1 MCWRATMV
9 LNGVVVLNRIVRFT
23 VQRCQGAFGGIMG
36 PTLESRSDRKR
47 KLLLLAATEIF
58 LDKGYDGTRMEDVAI
73 KAAVSKPTVYRF
85 FSDKER
91 LFAEIVRATTG
102 EIDELVRLVV
112 ETMTEQTGVES
123 GLIVLARRFMSA
135 LMQPR
140 ILRLRRLVMANAER
154 FPEVG
159 RSWYEQGFER
169 VLATLG
175 ASFQSLAD
183 RKLLLVKDPLLAA
196 NHFVGMLLWIPINK
210 AMFTGDY
217 HSSPGELEGFAVG
230 AVRAFLA
237 GYGPTS
243 GSDSGFAHATARKR
257 L

>member
-1 MCWRATMV
+1 MILKCALSRGHLGGKMES
-9 LNGVVVLNRIVRFT
+9 T
-23 VQRCQGAFGGIMG
+23 V
-36 PTLESRSDRKR
+36 ESRSDRKR

-58 LDKGYDGTRMEDVAI
+58 LDKGYDGTRMEDVAM

-91 LFAEIVRATTG
+91 LFAEIVQATTG

-112 ETMTEQTGVES
+112 ETLAEQTGAES

-154 FPEVG
+154 FPDVG

-175 ASFQSLAD
+175 TSFQSLAD
-183 RKLLLVKDPLLAA
+183 RKLLRVKDPLLAA

-217 HSSPGELEGFAVG
+217 RSSPGELEGYAVA

-243 GSDSGFAHATARKR
+243 GSDPEFAYATVRKR
-257 L
+257 S